1 MELIGQRIRH
11 LRIEERLGQGG
22 MGEVYL
28 ARDQVLDRLVAVKT
42 LRAEQRFSEEGK
54 ARFLREARLLSKLG
68 DPGICQIYEIVET
81 PDADYLVLEY
91 VRGRTLRA
99 AEPDLELDAKLR
111 LLAKVARA
119 LAFAHRAGIVH
130 RDLKADNVMVTPEGE
145 IKILDFGVARSL
157 EDPPSPPDD
166 AESGAP
172 AAAEEPAGAAPSA
185 ASPAIDLTEL
195 LARPVALGE
204 GPPPDPT
211 SVFVWPEPSRAAAS
225 GSAPLTQQGAVVGT
239 LAAMSPEQAAGA
251 AITEASDMYSFGI
264 LLQELLTGRGAYGEL
279 RGMAVWQKVL
289 RGETVPVQGFDPDLL
304 ELLRQ
309 LLSVDP
315 LQRPGA
321 ELVAAR
327 LGWIAEKPERLRRL
341 RRRRRLVGAAFAALA
356 IGLVFTLYLAL
367 AARQARD
374 QAERRRQVAEDLIG
388 FMLGDLSDKLQG
400 VGRLEILDAVG
411 ERALAYFEALPE
423 GELTADELGWRL
435 QGMQQIADVHLDKGD
450 PHRARQVL
458 ERAAGMAARDAARFA
473 GELSIAVA
481 AFDIL
486 STEGQVAFDL
496 GDLAEAERLWKESL
510 DRAEAMQRSWPES
523 AQTRLVKA
531 TALHNLG
538 SVLDRQGRRAEAIVQ
553 LRQAIEVEDTLVA
566 GGEKIAESR
575 GLRSASRGFLS
586 RALERQGDLEG
597 ALAVRRQYLA
607 DLETEAAAAPEDAAI
622 QFDLAVARG
631 FVAGLE
637 LVRGELAAAEEGYR
651 RGQEGMARLAAA
663 DPQNVEVA
671 IWVARFLATPSEL
684 RMALGKSDEALAAL
698 DAAQLILDPLAA
710 GQPDLPDLLAARGIV
725 QLRRGL
731 LLEPTAPERALVAAG
746 QAAGLL
752 EKLLPRADDG
762 QRIQLANAF
771 LLRARLLAARGRGG
785 EAQRA
790 VGAAEEMLAPLK
802 RPLVSTYA
810 LETTL
815 EILIHRG
822 ALEEAEST
830 FARLDAMGWKAPRRQ
845 QLERMLSELRAKPWP
860 GPART
865 SAG

>member
-42 LRAEQRFSEEGK
+42 LRADQRFSEEGK

-81 PDADYLVLEY
+81 PEADYLVLEY

-99 AEPDLELDAKLR
+99 AAPELDLEAKLR

-157 EDPPSPPDD
+157 EAEPPPA
-166 AESGAP
+166 AEAAEGADP
-172 AAAEEPAGAAPSA
+172 AAAEVAAATPQHDVTEQLAMPMVLPASLRDA
-185 ASPAIDLTEL
+185 T
-195 LARPVALGE
+195 
-204 GPPPDPT
+204 PDAT
-211 SVFVWPEPSRAAAS
+211 SVFVWPEPSRGAS
-225 GSAPLTQQGAVVGT
+225 GSVHLTQQGAVVGT

-251 AITEASDMYSFGI
+251 PITEASDLYSLGI

-289 RGETVPVQGFDPDLL
+289 RGETEPVTGFDPDLL

-321 ELVAAR
+321 ELVAER
-327 LGWIAEKPERLRRL
+327 LGFIAEKPERERRL
-341 RRRRRLVGAAFAALA
+341 RRRRQMVGAAFLILAL
-356 IGLVFTLYLAL
+356 GLAFTLYLFF
-367 AARQARD
+367 AARKARD

-388 FMLGDLSDKLQG
+388 FMLGDLSERLQG
-400 VGRLEILDAVG
+400 VGRLDILDAVG

-423 GELTADELGWRL
+423 GELTAEELGWRL
-435 QGMQQIADVHLDKGD
+435 QGLQQIADVHLDKGD
-450 PHRARQVL
+450 PHRAREVL

-473 GELSIAVA
+473 GEPSIAVA
-481 AFDIL
+481 AFDIH

-496 GDLAEAERLWKESL
+496 GDLAEAERVWKDCVE
-510 DRAEAMQRSWPES
+510 RAEAIGRSFPED
-523 AQTRLVKA
+523 AQTRVTMA
-531 TALHNLG
+531 TALHNYG

-553 LRQAIEVEDTLVA
+553 LRRAIEEEDALVA
-566 GGEKIAESR
+566 SGEKIAESR
-575 GLRSASRGFLS
+575 GLRSATRGFLS

-607 DLETEAAAAPEDAAI
+607 DLEAAAAAEPENAAI

-637 LVRGELAAAEEGYR
+637 MVRGELAAAEEGYR
-651 RGQEGMARLAAA
+651 SGHQAMAGLAAA
-663 DPQNVEVA
+663 DPENVEVA
-671 IWVARFLATPSEL
+671 IWVSRFLSTPSEL
-684 RMALGKSDEALAAL
+684 LVALGKRDAALAGL
-698 DAAQLILDPLAA
+698 DAAQRILDRLAA
-710 GQPDLPDLLAARGIV
+710 QQPELPDLLGGRALV

-731 LLEPTAPERALVAAG
+731 IFEETEPERALAAAG
-746 QAAGLL
+746 EAVHQL
-752 EKLLPRADDG
+752 EKLLPNADDG
-762 QRIQLANAF
+762 QRVLLANTH
-771 LLRARLLAARGRGG
+771 LLRGRLLAGLGRRG
-785 EAQRA
+785 EAERA
-790 VGAAEEMLAPLK
+790 FEAAAEALAPLK
-802 RPLVSTYA
+802 RPLASTFS
-810 LETTL
+810 LEAEL
-815 EILIHRG
+815 EIQLQRG
-822 ALEEAEST
+822 RREEAAAT
-830 FARLDAMGWKAPRRQ
+830 FARLDAMGWKPPRRR
-845 QLERMLSELRAKPWP
+845 QLESLMQT
-860 GPART
+860 PAVNRR
-865 SAG
+865 